1 MAIIR
6 KYDLT
11 GENHENNVDDYSD
24 SPNIS
29 TLSQYKQA
37 AISYI
42 AGYVGKKVKA
52 STHCKE
58 CGMALGSESEQASS
72 SFLVLKDRGKLFK
85 PTLSVI
91 KVCEETKKCFQRM
104 LAVTDGQLPHARG
117 IPDAFVV
124 AVLASLSIPSL
135 FTELDHHLF
144 DSPVGENHVVQLIK
158 SIIKSY
164 CKVKFYHLGKNT
176 TENSSGAKIRKKLN
190 KLVLFNHQ

>member
-1 MAIIR
+1 M
-6 KYDLT
+6 
-11 GENHENNVDDYSD
+11 H
-24 SPNIS
+24 NI
-29 TLSQYKQA
+29 
-37 AISYI
+37 
-42 AGYVGKKVKA
+42 
-52 STHCKE
+52 
-58 CGMALGSESEQASS
+58 
-72 SFLVLKDRGKLFK
+72 KLFK
-85 PTLSVI
+85 PTSSVI
-91 KVCEETKKCFQRM
+91 KVCEETEKCFQRM

-135 FTELDHHLF
+135 FTELDSHLF

-176 TENSSGAKIRKKLN
+176 TENSSGQKIRKKLN